1 MDVNFCKDHR
11 DKIEVPDP
19 LAVED
24 LINSKL
30 NNKRKL
36 ARLIT
41 QYIVQSLNSPFFPPL
56 IGAEPGR
63 AKEESRITCMRMLRT
78 PPFFPPIRGENHI
91 WKYVSDLACAA
102 IL

>member
-1 MDVNFCKDHR
+1 MLKSYRKTAYVMIFGFSVCRTYFTQVSLDVNFCKDYR

-24 LINSKL
+24 LISSKL

-41 QYIVQSLNSPFFPPL
+41 QYRDIIFPIFLKARPSFFRVL
-56 IGAEPGR
+56 Q
-63 AKEESRITCMRMLRT
+63 RMTVT
-78 PPFFPPIRGENHI
+78 P
-91 WKYVSDLACAA
+91 
-102 IL
+102 

>member
-1 MDVNFCKDHR
+1 MSSYDVITNVKWYQLVDVNFCKDHR

-24 LINSKL
+24 LISSKL

-41 QYIVQSLNSPFFPPL
+41 QYRDI
-56 IGAEPGR
+56 
-63 AKEESRITCMRMLRT
+63 
-78 PPFFPPIRGENHI
+78 PIWNVG
-91 WKYVSDLACAA
+91 
-102 IL
+102 